1 MENLENIIDLNI
13 YHYDLSIKSEINELS
28 IGLYLI
34 LVLDKENTLKD
45 TMKNVFSEN
54 NLCLWKN
61 IKKGGAYLYLIKI
74 F

>member
-13 YHYDLSIKSEINELS
+13 YHYDLSIKCEINELS

-54 NLCLWKN
+54 NLCL
-61 IKKGGAYLYLIKI
+61 
-74 F
+74 

>member
-54 NLCLWKN
+54 NLCL
-61 IKKGGAYLYLIKI
+61 
-74 F
+74 